1 MLDIKWIRENKQ
13 EFDDLLIKRG
23 IPPMSDKI
31 TKLDESKRQL
41 TNLIQQFQ
49 HARRKKS
56 RDLGNMPNKLSKE
69 FEEIKR
75 DVDHINEK
83 LEELN
88 LKLNSN
94 HQLNDMLEVLPNLP
108 DPDVPYGTDGSM
120 NKLLKTVGDITTKLS
135 LPLPKQHFELGES
148 LGMMDFVRTAKMSGS
163 RFVTLKGDLAKLE
176 RALINFMI
184 DTHTQ
189 EFDFTELSP
198 PSLVRPAA
206 MYNSGQLPKFA
217 EESFETVNNYRLIPT
232 GEVPLVNMVADT
244 IIAREEL
251 PIRYVAYT
259 PCYRSESGSSGRDT
273 RGMIRMHQFGK
284 VELVTI
290 TTAEESQRE
299 HEYITNAAETI
310 LKKLDLPYRV
320 MLLCTGDMGFTAK
333 KTYDLEV
340 WLPGQN
346 LYREISS
353 CSNCGDFQARRMKA
367 RYKEFGSNETTL
379 AHTLNGSGLPIGRTI
394 IAILENYQNEDGSIT
409 VPDVL
414 VSYMGGLE
422 RIHTTK
428 EYK

>member
-1 MLDIKWIRENKQ
+1 MLDIKWIRENKE
-13 EFDDLLIKRG
+13 EFDALLARRG
-23 IPPMSDKI
+23 ISPMSDKI
-31 TKLDESKRQL
+31 SKLDENKRQT

-49 HARRKKS
+49 HARKTKS
-56 RDLGNMPNKLSKE
+56 KILGNMSNKASKE
-69 FEEIKR
+69 FEEMKR

-83 LEELN
+83 LVELN
-88 LKLNSN
+88 I
-94 HQLNDMLEVLPNLP
+94 QLDSSDQLSAILEVLPNLP
-108 DPDVPYGTDGSM
+108 DQDVPYGTDESM
-120 NKLLKTVGDITTKLS
+120 NKLIRTVGTIPTEMEVT
-135 LPLPKQHFELGES
+135 KQHFELGED

-198 PSLVRPAA
+198 PSLVRESA
-206 MYNSGQLPKFA
+206 MYNIGQLPKFA
-217 EESFETVNNYRLIPT
+217 EESFETTNHYRLIST
-232 GEVPLVNMVADT
+232 GEVPLVNMVADE
-244 IIAREEL
+244 IIPREEL

-259 PCYRSESGSSGRDT
+259 PCYRSEAGSSGKDT

-290 TTAEESQRE
+290 TTSEESARE
-299 HEYITNAAETI
+299 HEYMTNAAEEI
-310 LKKLDLPYRV
+310 LRKLKLPYRV
-320 MLLCTGDMGFTAK
+320 MLLCTGEMGFQAQ

-346 LYREISS
+346 VYREISS

-367 RYKEFGSNETTL
+367 RYKEFGSTETTFV
-379 AHTLNGSGLPIGRTI
+379 HTLNASGLPIGRTI
-394 IAILENYQNEDGSIT
+394 IAILENYQNADGSIT
-409 VPDVL
+409 VPDIL

-422 RIHTTK
+422 VIK
-428 EYK
+428 PIKN

>member
-49 HARRKKS
+49 HARKKKS
-56 RDLGNMPNKLSKE
+56 RYLGNMPNKSSKE
-69 FEEIKR
+69 FEELKR

-83 LEELN
+83 LEELT

-94 HQLNDMLEVLPNLP
+94 HQLNDMLGVLSNLP
-108 DPDVPYGTDGSM
+108 DDDVPYGTDGSM
-120 NKLLKTVGDITTKLS
+120 NKLIRTVGDITTKPS
-135 LPLPKQHFELGES
+135 PLLAKQHFELGES

-184 DTHTQ
+184 DIHTE
-189 EFDFTELSP
+189 EFGFIELSP
-198 PSLVRPAA
+198 PSLVRPVA

-217 EESFETVNNYRLIPT
+217 EDSFKTTSNYRLIPT
-232 GEVPLVNMVADT
+232 GEVPLVNMVSDT

-259 PCYRSESGSSGRDT
+259 PCYRSESGSSGKDT

-284 VELVTI
+284 VELVAI
-290 TTAEESQRE
+290 TTAEESKCE

-346 LYREISS
+346 TYREISS

-367 RYKEFGSNETTL
+367 RYKEFGSNKTTFD
-379 AHTLNGSGLPIGRTI
+379 HTLNGSGLPIGRTI
-394 IAILENYQNEDGSIT
+394 IAILENYQNTDGSIT

-422 RIHTTK
+422 RIQSTK
-428 EYK
+428 N